1 MIYYDHLP
9 LDGEILKALGEL
21 SINYVF
27 QIINKIFIR
36 RTQGCVSFF
45 YFIDHIS
52 LFQSVKPVGND
63 YDGTF
68 FHECLNPLVHL

>member
-27 QIINKIFIR
+27 QIINKILIR

-45 YFIDHIS
+45 YFII
-52 LFQSVKPVGND
+52 F
-63 YDGTF
+63 
-68 FHECLNPLVHL
+68 